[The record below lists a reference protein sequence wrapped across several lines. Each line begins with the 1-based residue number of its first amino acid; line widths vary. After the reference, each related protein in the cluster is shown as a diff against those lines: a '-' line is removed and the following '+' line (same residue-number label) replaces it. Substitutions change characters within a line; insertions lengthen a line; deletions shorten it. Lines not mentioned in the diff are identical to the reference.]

1 MSSVLFSAEELNSS
15 PDLFLGAKQQVV
27 LIYEDFIT
35 RKECFRMSASYLQP
49 PPGHACSPCSVVLMK
64 DYSLMFSIK
73 NRVSLEKGERREGEE
88 KKVNNRVTKKETK
101 TDKITQ
107 SAGGLTC

>member
-73 NRVSLEKGERREGEE
+73 NRVSLEKGERREERGRR
-88 KKVNNRVTKKETK
+88 KK
-101 TDKITQ
+101 
-107 SAGGLTC
+107 S